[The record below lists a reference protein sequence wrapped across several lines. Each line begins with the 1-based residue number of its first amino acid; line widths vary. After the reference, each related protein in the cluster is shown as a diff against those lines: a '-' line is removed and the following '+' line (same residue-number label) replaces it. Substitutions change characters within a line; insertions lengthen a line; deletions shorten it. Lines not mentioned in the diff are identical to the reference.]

1 MEKAKKLGLFSMI
14 LLGINSIIGSGIFL
28 LPGKVYS
35 LAGQNSMFIY
45 ICYTL
50 SSINTFMFCRS
61 WKHV

>member
-45 ICYTL
+45 IL
-50 SSINTFMFCRS
+50 LHS
-61 WKHV
+61 